1 MNILILLVWMHFV
14 CDFILQNDKMALNKG
29 KSNKWL
35 TIHIA
40 AYSTPFLIFGWR
52 FTLANAVAHW
62 CTDYVSSRITTKLW
76 LAEKRHWFFVI
87 IGADQALHMTVLVIT
102 IPLLGAPWTLWM

>member
-1 MNILILLVWMHFV
+1 MMIVLIWMHFIS
-14 CDFILQNDKMALNKG
+14 DFIFQTDMMALNKS

-52 FTLANAVAHW
+52 FALVNAAAHW
-62 CTDYVSSRITTKLW
+62 VTDFITSRITSALW
-76 LAEKRHWFFVI
+76 KAEKRHWFFVV
-87 IGADQALHMTVLVIT
+87 IGADQAAHMTVLVLTMPFINFWW
-102 IPLLGAPWTLWM
+102 LV